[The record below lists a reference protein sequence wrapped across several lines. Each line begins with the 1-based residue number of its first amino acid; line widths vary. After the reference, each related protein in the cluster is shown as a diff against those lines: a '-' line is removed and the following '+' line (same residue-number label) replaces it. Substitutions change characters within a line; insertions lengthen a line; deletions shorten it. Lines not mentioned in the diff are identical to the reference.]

1 MAPEN
6 TVVEEDQALVASYFQ
21 LPDEGLDVVR
31 RMSPWLLRVEL
42 NRQVCL
48 PHALIVYFPSLTHVH
63 TFLNTQGA
71 DP

>member
-42 NRQVCL
+42 NRHVVCL
-48 PHALIVYFPSLTHVH
+48 LLPMPS
-63 TFLNTQGA
+63 
-71 DP
+71 